1 MGGLLEVLIVRA
13 QLLFLQL
20 GGNLTEAV
28 IAKAQ
33 LLISQ
38 QAENQIVAPFAA
50 VGDFVGR
57 LDHPIQPHS
66 NVSQSFSCK
75 QLLST

>member
-1 MGGLLEVLIVRA
+1 MLIARA

-20 GGNLTEAV
+20 GGNLTGAV

-75 QLLST
+75 QLPST